1 MCSQAIVAQP
11 FWLPGSS
18 LEQALMSRFFR
29 VPFHV
34 AIAAAIAASLSAD
47 TARAALMP
55 LEVSGFNADLVV
67 EATATSPYASYADAL
82 DIFNNYAFFET
93 GLTGSTKGIPA
104 GGAFSADVTTVPF
117 DIADF
122 ASDNALLLT
131 PTATS
136 GVLTLDAPAYLDSLN
151 ILAVST
157 NGGGLGAMVVFYH
170 DGTYKLTDYGAF
182 DWFGN
187 SIGTSGGGNPYRPAR
202 QGLGRI
208 NLNSNGLENTGAADS
223 NPDLYQTSIDLDGSK
238 AVVSIA
244 FSRGGPSGINTATAI
259 FGVSGDVLGLL
270 PTPVPEPST
279 IVLCGFAGLG
289 WLAYRRRN

>member
-1 MCSQAIVAQP
+1 
-11 FWLPGSS
+11 
-18 LEQALMSRFFR
+18 MSRFS
-29 VPFHV
+29 HV
-34 AIAAAIAASLSAD
+34 SVYLAIAAAIASLLTTS
-47 TARAALMP
+47 TTRAALMP

-67 EATATSPYASYADAL
+67 EATAISPFAPYADAL
-82 DIFNNYAFFET
+82 DIFNEYAFFET

-104 GGAFSADVTTVPF
+104 GGAFTADITSVPF

-131 PTATS
+131 PTSTS
-136 GVLTLDAPAYLDSLN
+136 GELTLVAPAFIDTLHV
-151 ILAVST
+151 LAVST

-187 SIGTSGGGNPYRPAR
+187 FIGTSGGGNAYRPAR

-208 NLNSNGLENTGAADS
+208 NLTSNGLENTGAAES
-223 NPDLYQTSIDLDGSK
+223 NPDLYQTSIDLDLTK
-238 AVVSIA
+238 AVIA
-244 FSRGGPSGINTATAI
+244 IGFGRGGPTNVNTATAI
-259 FGVSGDVLGLL
+259 FGVSGDVLGFL

-279 IVLCGFAGLG
+279 VALVGFAFAGL
-289 WLAYRRRN
+289 LVHRLRK